1 MNANPSQP
9 SGTKD
14 LLHALLD
21 ANLQLPPEYRD
32 HLTNHM
38 PMALY
43 ALQSLGAS
51 PERLQEFY
59 TRYARRFQGLPAPV
73 AVPAPAG
80 TDWRALRGQ
89 DHAYSELLAYFTD
102 LVGRQSVEET
112 LRLVLPDLMSGVAAA
127 AFHGAIRTAYA
138 VKAGHAGELAA
149 GLTYWAWRW
158 QALETPPVA
167 DNVLAFEPWAA
178 RLLQESTDW
187 RSDGP
192 LISIRMDEASRSEV
206 YRALAG
212 ALVPATSLAGRIAE
226 LSTLAVD
233 RYSANPNF
241 TVLHMVTGLWALRTL
256 SPWIADTEAAQTIL
270 AHNFVAA
277 YMAAHVKP
285 RPVPPAMPTQ
295 NWDAVIAAAIAS
307 DDDHVIKLVH
317 ACREEAA
324 AYGEGKYLRAATL
337 VTSM

>member
-1 MNANPSQP
+1 MH
-9 SGTKD
+9 T
-14 LLHALLD
+14 LLD

-51 PERLQEFY
+51 PQRMQEFY

-73 AVPAPAG
+73 PD
-80 TDWRALRGQ
+80 TTTDLSTLDWRALRGQ
-89 DHAYSELLAYFTD
+89 DHAYPELLAYFTD
-102 LVGRQSVEET
+102 LVAHQSMEDT
-112 LRLVLPDLMSGVAAA
+112 LHQVLPELMQGVAAA

-138 VKAGHAGELAA
+138 VKAGHARELAA
-149 GLTYWAWRW
+149 GLSYWAWRW
-158 QALETPPVA
+158 QKLETPPVA
-167 DNVLAFEPWAA
+167 DNVLTFDTWAA

-206 YRALAG
+206 YHALAG
-212 ALVPATSLAGRIAE
+212 ALAPATSLTARIAE

-233 RYSANPNF
+233 RYTASPNF
-241 TVLHMVTGLWALRTL
+241 TVLHMITGLWALRTL
-256 SPWIADTEAAQTIL
+256 SPWIADTEAVQAIL

-277 YMAAHVKP
+277 YMAAHVKTTAM
-285 RPVPPAMPTQ
+285 PPAIPTR
-295 NWDAVIAAAIAS
+295 NWDAVIAAATAS

-317 ACREEAA
+317 ACREEASV
-324 AYGEGKYLRAATL
+324 YGEGKYLRAATL
-337 VTSM
+337 VTGM